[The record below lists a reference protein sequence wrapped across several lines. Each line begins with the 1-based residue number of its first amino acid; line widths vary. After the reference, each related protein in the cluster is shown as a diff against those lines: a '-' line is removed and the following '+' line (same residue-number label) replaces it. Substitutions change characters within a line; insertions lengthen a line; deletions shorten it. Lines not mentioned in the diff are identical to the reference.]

1 VFLPFAN
8 LGLVIVD
15 EEHEASYK
23 QQEPAPRYN
32 ARSGA
37 IVLANMF
44 GAKTL
49 LGTATP
55 SLESYH
61 NAKKGRYGYVQITQ
75 RYNDMQL
82 PDIEVVDIKRLRKQK
97 RMKGALSPVLADAMR
112 EALGRGEQVILFQNR
127 RGYSNFVECRTCGW
141 VPRCEHCDVSL
152 TYHKGAS
159 RMSCHYCGAV
169 YTLPERCPNCEEEK
183 LVHMGAGTERVED
196 EVKDLF
202 PEARV
207 LRMDLDTT
215 RTRTAYERIIDDFAE
230 HRADVLVGTQMVT
243 KGLDFDNV
251 SIVGILDADTM
262 LNIPD
267 FRSYERA
274 FHTLSQ
280 VAGRAGRKNYKGKVV
295 LQSRSAESDIVAQV
309 VSNDYWGMFSAQ
321 MEERKM
327 FSYPPFCRLIY
338 VYMRHRDNDVLEH
351 LSADMARMLVG
362 AFGQQRILGPA
373 QPPVGRVQS
382 MFIRKLIVKME
393 YGTSVQKV
401 RDALVG
407 IQRQVMSLPY
417 SNGLVVYYD
426 VDPV

>member
-1 VFLPFAN
+1 MKRV
-8 LGLVIVD
+8 
-15 EEHEASYK
+15 
-23 QQEPAPRYN
+23 
-32 ARSGA
+32 
-37 IVLANMF
+37 
-44 GAKTL
+44 
-49 LGTATP
+49 GT
-55 SLESYH
+55 
-61 NAKKGRYGYVQITQ
+61 GTQ
-75 RYNDMQL
+75 K
-82 PDIEVVDIKRLRKQK
+82 V
-97 RMKGALSPVLADAMR
+97 
-112 EALGRGEQVILFQNR
+112 
-127 RGYSNFVECRTCGW
+127 
-141 VPRCEHCDVSL
+141 
-152 TYHKGAS
+152 
-159 RMSCHYCGAV
+159 
-169 YTLPERCPNCEEEK
+169 EEE
-183 LVHMGAGTERVED
+183 LRELFPGTE
-196 EVKDLF
+196 
-202 PEARV
+202 V
-207 LRMDLDTT
+207 LRMDADTVSGNHEQILDKFDKKK
-215 RTRTAYERIIDDFAE
+215 IPI
-230 HRADVLVGTQMVT
+230 LLGTQMVA